1 MKKTVLFAVGIL
13 LLSACN
19 QTEKP
24 NYYLKATFEEK
35 QNNKTAY
42 IVDFDTEN
50 KIDSAVIT
58 NCVAEFNGEITEAR
72 YVTLAI
78 DNEKFG
84 NFYLEADSIEMDA
97 EGVVSGGELN
107 KKVNDYWENRFA
119 LIQEFRHLPDSF
131 QKSRYDSYFS
141 KLEENEKK
149 LLEENIDNALGYYEF
164 LIGPARDMTVE
175 QLDSAITAHPS
186 LGKYQRIQKIKKRL
200 LAEAET
206 GEGALFKDFE
216 VTYNDSTF
224 RLSDY
229 VGKGK
234 FVLVDFWASWCGPCI
249 RQTAVIKDI
258 YKEYGSKGLDVI
270 GIAVWDE
277 PENTIKGIA
286 AHELPWRNVI
296 NAQDIPAEI
305 YGFSEIPCIILFGPD
320 GTIISR
326 DKQNNALRQAVADAM
341 DNNK

>member
-1 MKKTVLFAVGIL
+1 MKKTLLFTVGIL
-13 LLSACN
+13 ALSACN
-19 QTEKP
+19 HTEKP
-24 NYYLKATFEEK
+24 HYYLKAAFDEK

-58 NCVAEFNGEITEAR
+58 DCIAEFNGEIPEAR

-107 KKVNDYWENRFA
+107 KKVNDYWKNRFA
-119 LIQEFRHLPDSF
+119 LIQEFRNLPDSL

-141 KLEENEKK
+141 RLEENEKK

-186 LGKYQRIQKIKKRL
+186 LGKYQQIQKIRKRL
-200 LAEAET
+200 VTEAET
-206 GEGALFKDFE
+206 GEGAMFKDFE

-258 YKEYGSKGLDVI
+258 YKEYGPKGLEVI

-277 PENTIKGIA
+277 PENTINGIA
-286 AHELPWRNVI
+286 AHELPWKNVI
-296 NAQDIPAEI
+296 NAQDIPAEA
-305 YGFSEIPCIILFGPD
+305 YGFSGIPCIILFGPD

-326 DKQNNALRQAVADAM
+326 DKQNDALRQAVANAM
-341 DNNK
+341 NNSK